1 MQPGR
6 NGRPG
11 FEEPS
16 IAGRPGQAGRPVVLN
31 HPSFTSVVPMEKDLS
46 ANTEGSGSIAQD
58 HSVAAGAGGVAV
70 GRDVHGDVTVV
81 NITYQGSEIAI
92 PSPEARQIRTHAFV
106 SKPSRDLPFFDGQ
119 TQESERQEHGVE

>member
-31 HPSFTSVVPMEKDLS
+31 HPSFTSVVPMEKDLP
-46 ANTEGSGSIAQD
+46 AKTDGSGAIAPDQG
-58 HSVAAGAGGVAV
+58 VAAENLHPLVLHRAGKE
-70 GRDVHGDVTVV
+70 RD
-81 NITYQGSEIAI
+81 S
-92 PSPEARQIRTHAFV
+92 
-106 SKPSRDLPFFDGQ
+106 
-119 TQESERQEHGVE
+119 